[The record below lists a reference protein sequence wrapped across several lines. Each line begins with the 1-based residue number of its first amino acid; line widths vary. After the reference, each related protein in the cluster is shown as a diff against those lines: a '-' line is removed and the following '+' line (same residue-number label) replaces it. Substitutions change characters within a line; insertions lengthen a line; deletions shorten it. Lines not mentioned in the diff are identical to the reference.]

1 MLQSRK
7 PDGTEESSGAPPSRT
22 KGRVKAGLTLG
33 SVLLGYL
40 IVPMAMSGTSVALPR
55 IAADLGG
62 SGGALQWVVTG
73 YFLAASCLM
82 LVAGSLGDLFGR
94 RRIFRIG
101 AGLYMLSTFGAA
113 LAPHVLLLDVARTLS
128 GVGAAGVMAGG
139 GAILASTFQGAAR
152 TRAFAMVGT
161 TVGIGLAFG
170 PTFAGWLVSS
180 VGWREMFAAFGIA
193 GLLLLAGTLFMP
205 ESAAE
210 RHSRF
215 DALGAVTFMLGIIG
229 LMWGTNQVASA
240 GWASPKVLGWIGAGL
255 LMFVVFVAIERRAQS
270 PVLDLK
276 LLRGGPFTGWLLA
289 ALTTAV
295 GTVGV
300 LVYLP
305 TYLQGAGGFSAG
317 DAGTM
322 MLAMT
327 LPILVVPPLAG
338 KLVNQGTSPRLLI
351 ILAIGLIA
359 GGNAWLTVLAPGS
372 GAAELTGP
380 LLLIGVGNGLAVALI
395 DAQAMEHVAP
405 DRIGMASGLLNTMRG
420 GANALVLAIFG
431 ALLVTLMASSVGGR
445 EVAGRVA
452 AGDLGDDRTE
462 FLTAQYTEA
471 WHVVQ
476 WAVAALCVV
485 SALVIHRLIGARPAH
500 RADPEPLPQPAG
512 TGAGEKE

>member
-1 MLQSRK
+1 MSQSRK
-7 PDGTEESSGAPPSRT
+7 LDGTELPPGAPPPPI
-22 KGRVKAGLTLG
+22 GRVKAGLTLG

-94 RRIFRIG
+94 RRIFRVG
-101 AGLYMLSTFGAA
+101 AALYALSTFGAA
-113 LAPHVLLLDVARTLS
+113 LAPHVLVLDAARTLS

-139 GAILASTFQGAAR
+139 GAILASTFRGAAR
-152 TRAFAMVGT
+152 IRAFAMVGT
-161 TVGIGLAFG
+161 TVGVGLAFG
-170 PTFAGWLVSS
+170 PTFAGWLVST
-180 VGWREMFAAFGIA
+180 VGWREMFAAFAAA
-193 GLLLLAGTLFMP
+193 GVLLVAGTLFMS

-210 RHSRF
+210 QRSRF
-215 DALGAVTFMLGIIG
+215 DLAGSLTFMLGIIG
-229 LMWGTNQVASA
+229 LMYGTNLVASS
-240 GWASPKVLGWIGAGL
+240 GWTSPKVLGCVGAGL
-255 LMFVVFVAIERRAQS
+255 LMFALFVVVERRAPT
-270 PVLDLK
+270 PVLDLD

-305 TYLQGAGGFSAG
+305 TYLQGAGGYSAG

-327 LPILVVPPLAG
+327 LPVLFVPPVAG
-338 KLVNQGTSPRLLI
+338 KLVNQGTPPRLLI

-372 GAAELTGP
+372 GIADLVGP
-380 LLLIGVGNGLAVALI
+380 LVLIGVGNGLAAALI

-405 DRIGMASGLLNTMRG
+405 DRVGMASGLLNTMRG

-431 ALLVTLMASSVGGR
+431 ALLITLMQSSVGGR
-445 EVAGRVA
+445 EVAGRIA
-452 AGDLGDDRTE
+452 AGDLGEGRTE
-462 FLTAQYTEA
+462 FLTAKYTEA
-471 WHVVQ
+471 WHVVL
-476 WAVAALCVV
+476 WAVAALCAV
-485 SALVIHRLIGARPAH
+485 SALAVHRLIGPRPAH
-500 RADPEPLPQPAG
+500 REDPAPAPQPAG
-512 TGAGEKE
+512 TAANEKE

>member
-1 MLQSRK
+1 MSQSRK
-7 PDGTEESSGAPPSRT
+7 LDGTAVSSGAPPPPGG
-22 KGRVKAGLTLG
+22 GRVRSWLTLG

-101 AGLYMLSTFGAA
+101 AVLYTLSTFGAA
-113 LAPHVLLLDVARTLS
+113 LASHVLVVDVARTLS

-170 PTFAGWLVSS
+170 PTFAGWLVST
-180 VGWREMFAAFGIA
+180 VGWREMFAAFA
-193 GLLLLAGTLFMP
+193 GAGVLLVVGTLFMP

-210 RHSRF
+210 GRSRF
-215 DALGAVTFMLGIIG
+215 DVLGALTFMLGIIG
-229 LMWGTNQVASA
+229 LMYGTNQVASV
-240 GWASPKVLGWIGAGL
+240 GWGSPKVLGCVGAGL
-255 LMFVVFVAIERRAQS
+255 LMFAVFAVIERRAES
-270 PVLDLK
+270 PVLDLD

-327 LPILVVPPLAG
+327 LPVLVVPPLTG

-351 ILAIGLIA
+351 FLAIGLIA

-372 GAAELTGP
+372 GLTELGGP
-380 LLLIGVGNGLAVALI
+380 LLLIGIGNGMAVAVI

-405 DRIGMASGLLNTMRG
+405 DRVGMASGLLNTMRG
-420 GANALVLAIFG
+420 GANALVLAVFG
-431 ALLVTLMASSVGGR
+431 AVLISLMESSVGGR
-445 EVAGRVA
+445 EVAGRIA

-462 FLTAQYTEA
+462 LMTAQYTEA
-471 WHVVQ
+471 WHVVL
-476 WAVAALCVV
+476 WAVAALCAVL
-485 SALVIHRLIGARPAH
+485 ALVIHRLTGSGAAH
-500 RADPEPLPQPAG
+500 RAAPGPHSPSAG
-512 TGAGEKE
+512 TGASEKE